1 MPKSNDDKKDNKSL
15 KRTAQIS
22 VRACCF
28 VNPQPT
34 SPPYQ
39 RFSPP
44 NDYQTAPPSTPLE
57 SPPTTSIAPSEFAPG
72 QLLTTPKTTPPQL
85 TSPPPAPSQPSKQT
99 SPLAI
104 NLEPVE
110 LIFSTP
116 PTSPRPF
123 FDSLEDLPP
132 RTTNPPDQNLPVTK
146 GIPVS
151 DFKDLFD
158 YGIRNHVALEETG
171 DPTREAAVYSYIA
184 ASLLRLFTKPASNY
198 VSSWSSILKSFSKF
212 YDEPMNVA
220 LPTPIELALKTI
232 ESRLAFDK
240 AERVTLYRFLY
251 VSNLDESHKELM

>member
-1 MPKSNDDKKDNKSL
+1 MPKSNHDKKDNKSL
-15 KRTAQIS
+15 KRTTQIS

-57 SPPTTSIAPSEFAPG
+57 SPPTTSIAPSGLAPG

-151 DFKDLFD
+151 DFKDLFY

-184 ASLLRLFTKPASNY
+184 ASLLGLFTKPASNLLEDICL
-198 VSSWSSILKSFSKF
+198 ILRPRKDLF
-212 YDEPMNVA
+212 E
-220 LPTPIELALKTI
+220 T
-232 ESRLAFDK
+232 K
-240 AERVTLYRFLY
+240 AKGRSDRKAKEKILCSVIGGFGVDSATLSL
-251 VSNLDESHKELM
+251 